1 MRTELGLPC
10 GGGREA
16 LANEG
21 FVAACASER
30 GERAIN
36 NATLLLMGAGQRV
49 RRGPGARTSFLTLAP
64 PVHFLLHCWRERPG
78 TK

>member
-1 MRTELGLPC
+1 MRTELELPC

-36 NATLLLMGAGQRV
+36 NATLLLMGAG
-49 RRGPGARTSFLTLAP
+49 LAG
-64 PVHFLLHCWRERPG
+64 LLVLEELGVIAKDQAVGLFFTGIERIQ
-78 TK
+78 